1 MSIDSSPPNIV
12 TKTAKGPPSRSWHTL
27 LTGRDLPTSDVAHQ
41 TVGKL
46 VGLAIFAADA
56 LSSTGYATEAILFT
70 LAAAGAGAFHLV
82 MPISIAIIVLI
93 VIVTT
98 SYEQTIHAYTGGGG
112 AYIVARDNLGEAPA
126 QVAGGALLTDY
137 ILTVAVSVSSG
148 VAQIVSAFP
157 FLYSYRVLITVALV
171 IFMMVINLRGVR
183 ESGRAFAIPT
193 MLFVVLMGIMLLTG
207 FVRYFTGTLGTLVN
221 PPEMV
226 AVGAVTAVTPFL
238 LLHAFS
244 SGTSAMTGIE
254 AISNGVTAFK
264 EPRSRNAGITLIW
277 MSTILATLFFG
288 ISFLTGKIQAVPSDY
303 ETVISQIGRTIFGG
317 EGALYLVVLA
327 ATAVILVLAANTAFA
342 GFPRLSAL
350 QAADGFLPRQLT
362 RRGGRLVFSNG
373 ILTLGVISCALI
385 IIFQANV
392 NRLIPL
398 YAIGVFLSFTLSQAG
413 MARRWWKSGHL
424 QPEEQVQERGSVI
437 VYDKNWRVKMV
448 VNGFGAV
455 CTSVVTLVFAI
466 TKFRD
471 GAWIVV
477 ILIPALVAF
486 FFAINQHYKK
496 LATQLSLTNYD
507 IPMQIRRNRVI
518 MPISGVH
525 RGTLAALRYAKTLS
539 RDVTA
544 VHVSIDADETE
555 KLKKKW
561 EQWGEEIRLVILNSP
576 YRKFLEPLLE
586 YIRELEKI
594 REPDEPI
601 TILVPQFIPKH
612 WWTNFLHDRTAESLR
627 KELLNHD
634 GIIIIE
640 VPYQV
645 Q

>member
-82 MPISIAIIVLI
+82 MPISIAIVVLI

>member
-70 LAAAGAGAFHLV
+70 LAAAGAGAFNLV
-82 MPISIAIIVLI
+82 MPISVAIVVLI

-424 QPEEQVQERGSVI
+424 QPEEQVQ
-437 VYDKNWRVKMV
+437 
-448 VNGFGAV
+448 
-455 CTSVVTLVFAI
+455 
-466 TKFRD
+466 
-471 GAWIVV
+471 
-477 ILIPALVAF
+477 
-486 FFAINQHYKK
+486 
-496 LATQLSLTNYD
+496 
-507 IPMQIRRNRVI
+507 
-518 MPISGVH
+518 
-525 RGTLAALRYAKTLS
+525 
-539 RDVTA
+539 
-544 VHVSIDADETE
+544 
-555 KLKKKW
+555 
-561 EQWGEEIRLVILNSP
+561 
-576 YRKFLEPLLE
+576 
-586 YIRELEKI
+586 
-594 REPDEPI
+594 
-601 TILVPQFIPKH
+601 
-612 WWTNFLHDRTAESLR
+612 
-627 KELLNHD
+627 
-634 GIIIIE
+634 
-640 VPYQV
+640 
-645 Q
+645 